1 MIETLCTH
9 ITASASFQESRR
21 RLREGART
29 LKLHG
34 LAGALK
40 AFWIATTY
48 REIGFPRLVAT
59 ADNESAEQLRDDLS
73 TIMDPKQVR
82 FFPEW
87 ETLPYEERSP
97 SSDVIGLRIEA
108 LEGLLFD
115 DPGVVVTTARALLDF
130 TIPPD
135 VLLEATAE
143 IKVGD
148 ELDREALL
156 ERLITSGYE
165 RMPMVE
171 EMGQLSVRGGI
182 LDVFPPTAEHPCR
195 IEFFGDEVESI
206 RGFDGSSQRSLEQL
220 REVRIPPCR
229 EVILNACTR
238 AQLAKR
244 AELPAEIRENV
255 QDQIFEG
262 MEQYI
267 ALLYAERAALLD
279 YLGPE
284 DGVFLNDPEAIYG
297 EAEKAEKEVRKLHEE
312 HVHLK
317 KFLPA
322 PEDVRWTF
330 EAIREK
336 IARFRVAE
344 HGMLRLSETESSH
357 RGESQVEVQVQ
368 EGDAEWSQPQP

>member
-1 MIETLCTH
+1 MIENLCTH
-9 ITASASFQESRR
+9 IAASASFQESRR

-34 LAGALK
+34 LSGALK

-48 REIGFPRLVAT
+48 REIGFPRLVVA

-115 DPGVVVTTARALLDF
+115 EPGVVVTTERALLDF

-135 VLLEATAE
+135 ALLSATTE
-143 IKVGD
+143 IRVGD
-148 ELDREALL
+148 ALDRDALL
-156 ERLITSGYE
+156 ERLIASGYE

-171 EMGQLSVRGGI
+171 ETGQLSVRGGI
-182 LDVFPPTAEHPCR
+182 LDVFPPATEHPFR

-206 RGFDGSSQRSLEQL
+206 RRFDGSSQRSLEQL

-229 EVILNACTR
+229 EVILNASTR
-238 AQLAKR
+238 THFAKQ
-244 AELPAEIRENV
+244 ADLPAEVRENA
-255 QDQIFEG
+255 QDQVFEG
-262 MEQYI
+262 M
-267 ALLYAERAALLD
+267 
-279 YLGPE
+279 
-284 DGVFLNDPEAIYG
+284 
-297 EAEKAEKEVRKLHEE
+297 
-312 HVHLK
+312 
-317 KFLPA
+317 
-322 PEDVRWTF
+322 
-330 EAIREK
+330 
-336 IARFRVAE
+336 
-344 HGMLRLSETESSH
+344 
-357 RGESQVEVQVQ
+357 
-368 EGDAEWSQPQP
+368 